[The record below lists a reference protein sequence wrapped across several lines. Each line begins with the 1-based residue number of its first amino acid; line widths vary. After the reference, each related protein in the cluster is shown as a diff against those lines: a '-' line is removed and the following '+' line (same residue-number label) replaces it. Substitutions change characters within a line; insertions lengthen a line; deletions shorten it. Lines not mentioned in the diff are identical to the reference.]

1 MGLFRARLN
10 LATLKRCERH
20 FLKAHSLGLMDSA
33 QNIYYIQRYTFSV
46 IDIITYVALLLCF
59 LKD

>member
-1 MGLFRARLN
+1 
-10 LATLKRCERH
+10 
-20 FLKAHSLGLMDSA
+20 MDSA
-33 QNIYYIQRYTFSV
+33 QNIHYIQRYTFFV

>member
-1 MGLFRARLN
+1 
-10 LATLKRCERH
+10 
-20 FLKAHSLGLMDSA
+20 MDSA